1 MRRNDSQS
9 ALGFSLI
16 ELMIALAVGLIVL
29 GASVQIFSKGMDATW
44 VVSQRAQMQQDA
56 RAASDLMLKDIS
68 LAGAGVQ
75 TAVALASGTAT
86 PPKYGCDQK
95 TCYINSG
102 AGITYPTQV
111 VNGNTISYLYGIM
124 PGYLKGKIINPG
136 QPASD
141 VITVA
146 YVDSVFLLN
155 CYQATVTISTQIKL
169 VDPTTLTPPQSYSP
183 PCSTTTTPP
192 VIPQSVTDAKV
203 GLQLGDLVM
212 FTGTTA
218 GGTSAVAI
226 GEVTSAA
233 GTTSPYTVTF
243 SDPDALKLNQLAA
256 TSGNLGTMINAT
268 GTAERLYTITYYL
281 DTPASTGLP
290 TLMRQVNGQ
299 SPVPVAENVSDLE
312 FSYEV
317 YDDSKTPPQSTSRD
331 ANLSLG
337 GSPSLIKKVN
347 LLHMVMRSPLSGSRG
362 YQGFDVQTSV
372 SARNLGIKD
381 QFPLD

>member
-1 MRRNDSQS
+1 MRRRVSHS
-9 ALGFSLI
+9 AVGFSLV
-16 ELMIALAVGLIVL
+16 ELLIALAVGLVVL
-29 GASVQIFSKGMDATW
+29 GAAVQIFSKGMDATW
-44 VVSQRAQMQQDA
+44 IVSQRAQMQQDA

-75 TAVALASGTAT
+75 TGVALASGTAT
-86 PPKYGCDQK
+86 PPKYGCDQN

-102 AGITYPTQV
+102 NGITYPTQV

-124 PGYLKGKIINPG
+124 PGYLQGKIINPG
-136 QPASD
+136 QPATD

-146 YVDSVFLLN
+146 YVDTVFLLN
-155 CYQATVTISTQIKL
+155 CYQATVTNSTQITL
-169 VDPTTLTPPQSYSP
+169 VDPTALTPPQVYSP

-192 VIPQSVTDAKV
+192 VVPQSVTDAKV

-226 GEVTSAA
+226 GEVTSAV
-233 GTTSPYTVTF
+233 GTSSPFTVTF
-243 SDPDALKLNQLAA
+243 SDPDALKLNQLGA
-256 TSGNLGTMINAT
+256 TSGNLGSMLTAT
-268 GTAERLYTITYYL
+268 GTAERLYVITYYL

-317 YDDSKTPPQSTSRD
+317 FDDTKTPPQSTSRD

-347 LLHMVMRSPLSGSRG
+347 LLHMVMRSPLPGARG

-372 SARNLGIKD
+372 SARNLGVKD